1 MRNYKYFVN
10 LLCNIH
16 ILSKTKVA
24 QLSNQSDYSTSN
36 FSLYITRGSVATR
49 RPLFYLYHTSTTI
62 SVYFNS
68 NYLLLRQHLRKDC
81 QMSSTQSLSRQLSN
95 ACSNDL
101 HIVFLICILPL
112 TNMSFFKILYIFST
126 SSAVGESI

>member
-68 NYLLLRQHLRKDC
+68 NYLLLRQYLRKDC
-81 QMSSTQSLSRQLSN
+81 QTSLSESLSRWLSN
-95 ACSNDL
+95 ACSSDSL
-101 HIVFLICILPL
+101 IFGVICILPL
-112 TNMSFFKILYIFST
+112 IIISFCSSLYIFST
-126 SSAVGESI
+126 SKAVGESI